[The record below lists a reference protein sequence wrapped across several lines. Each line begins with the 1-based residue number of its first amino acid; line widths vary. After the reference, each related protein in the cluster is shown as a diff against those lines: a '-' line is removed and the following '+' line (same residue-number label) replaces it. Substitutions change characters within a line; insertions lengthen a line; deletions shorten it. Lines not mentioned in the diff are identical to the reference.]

1 MRQLSQKLGLHD
13 GSAFVVLAGRISL
26 IVSSVVFLGAALL
39 SLWATLAV
47 MGAILQRDWPEARW
61 AGLWL
66 VFGLTVAMV
75 ASIWFVTSLDALDMV
90 ID

>member
-26 IVSSVVFLGAALL
+26 IVSSAVLLGAGVLG
-39 SLWATLAV
+39 LWAFMALIGAV
-47 MGAILQRDWPEARW
+47 IRRDWADARW

-66 VFGLTVAMV
+66 GFGLVVAMV
-75 ASIWFVTSLDALDMV
+75 ASIGFVTSLDALDMV